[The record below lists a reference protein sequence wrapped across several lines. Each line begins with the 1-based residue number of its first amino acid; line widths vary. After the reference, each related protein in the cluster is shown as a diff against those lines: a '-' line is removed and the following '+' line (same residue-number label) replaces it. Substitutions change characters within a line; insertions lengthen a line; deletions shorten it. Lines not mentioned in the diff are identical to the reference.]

1 MDVTS
6 EIKEDAC
13 SGALLSVSIDKY
25 FISGMEIK
33 QILNTLRQ
41 ARNDA
46 YAPIDYLLSL
56 RYDSSPAMVKMLID
70 NINICDE
77 IFETF
82 KGIDMVGNEKEMKK
96 KDLEEFVYPWRNKGK
111 IIRAHVGE
119 YGDENNVAYAVKTIK
134 VNRIAHGI
142 CVQDVNLISEIKDK
156 DIPLDICISSN
167 FLTSNVKHIKDHPLK
182 RLIGQGLRITI
193 GTDDP
198 TVFNTDMSKELR
210 YCKLLLGDM
219 FESFYLRLCH
229 ETY

>member
-1 MDVTS
+1 MLSLTS
-6 EIKEDAC
+6 VRH
-13 SGALLSVSIDKY
+13 SLNVSS
-25 FISGMEIK
+25 SGMEIK
-33 QILNTLRQ
+33 QILKTLKQ

-56 RYDSSPAMVKMLID
+56 RYDCTQAMARILTDHIEQYD
-70 NINICDE
+70 D

-82 KGIDMVGNEKEMKK
+82 RGIDLVGNEKEMLKN
-96 KDLEEFVYPWRNKGK
+96 DLKEFIEPWRNKSK

-119 YGDENNVAYAVKTIK
+119 YGDEEHISFAVKSLK

-142 CVQDVNLISEIKDK
+142 CVNDPNLIGEIKDK
-156 DIPLDICISSN
+156 NIPLDICISSN
-167 FLTSNVKHIKDHPLK
+167 FLTSNVKHLMDHPLK
-182 RLIGQGLRITI
+182 RLISYGLRITI

-210 YCKLLLGDM
+210 YCKLLLGDG
-219 FESFYLRLCH
+219 FDDFYLRICN

>member
-1 MDVTS
+1 
-6 EIKEDAC
+6 
-13 SGALLSVSIDKY
+13 
-25 FISGMEIK
+25 MEIE

-56 RYDSSPAMVKMLID
+56 RYDCSQAMALILID
-70 NINICDE
+70 HIDKSDDF
-77 IFETF
+77 FETF
-82 KGIDMVGNEKEMKK
+82 RGIDLVGNEREMFKNNIR
-96 KDLEEFVYPWRNKGK
+96 EFIEPWHDQGK

-119 YGDENNVAYAVKTIK
+119 YGDEEHIFYAVKSLK

-142 CVQDVNLISEIKDK
+142 CVNDPSLISEIKDK
-156 DIPLDICISSN
+156 NIPLDICISSN
-167 FLTSNVKHIKDHPLK
+167 FLTSSVKHLKDHPIK
-182 RLIGQGLRITI
+182 RLLEHGLRLTI

-210 YCKLLLGDM
+210 YCKLLLGPKFDD
-219 FESFYLRLCH
+219 FYLRICN